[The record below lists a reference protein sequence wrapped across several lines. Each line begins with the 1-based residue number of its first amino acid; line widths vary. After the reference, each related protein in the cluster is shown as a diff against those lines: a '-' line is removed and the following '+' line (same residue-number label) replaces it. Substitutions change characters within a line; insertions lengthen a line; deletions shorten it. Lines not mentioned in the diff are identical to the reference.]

1 MSTARA
7 VVTVVVGLAALAVV
21 AIPALDM
28 RLGLPDGSAE
38 SRESTQYKAF
48 ELTAE
53 YFGEGTN
60 GPLLVVAELDQPVAE
75 ADRLAEQVQVVQAV
89 TALDDV
95 AAVAPVGF
103 STDGRLA
110 AFQVVPRGGPTS
122 VSTEQLVRDLRDLS
136 PLATQ
141 QGEATIGVAGSASGN
156 IDVSEKLGAALPGY
170 LALVVG
176 LSLLILVMVFRSIL
190 VPLTAT
196 LGFVL
201 SLFATFGAL
210 TAVYQ
215 WGWLSELFGVST
227 PGPVLSFLPTIVI
240 GILFGLAMDYQL
252 FLVSGMRE
260 AHAHGVPARQA
271 VVVGVKAGRRVVVAA
286 AVIMVSVFAGFIGSD
301 STLIRSF
308 GFGLAF
314 GVLADAFVVRLL
326 VIPAV
331 MHLLGPAAWWLPRWL
346 DRVLPDV
353 DVEGASLERELS
365 RGRDGHG
372 PGGEAG
378 SPGGRDR
385 DPDDDRDRAPASR

>member
-1 MSTARA
+1 
-7 VVTVVVGLAALAVV
+7 
-21 AIPALDM
+21 
-28 RLGLPDGSAE
+28 
-38 SRESTQYKAF
+38 
-48 ELTAE
+48 
-53 YFGEGTN
+53 
-60 GPLLVVAELDQPVAE
+60 
-75 ADRLAEQVQVVQAV
+75 
-89 TALDDV
+89 
-95 AAVAPVGF
+95 
-103 STDGRLA
+103 
-110 AFQVVPRGGPTS
+110 
-122 VSTEQLVRDLRDLS
+122 
-136 PLATQ
+136 
-141 QGEATIGVAGSASGN
+141 
-156 IDVSEKLGAALPGY
+156 
-170 LALVVG
+170 
-176 LSLLILVMVFRSIL
+176 
-190 VPLTAT
+190 
-196 LGFVL
+196 VL
-201 SLFATFGAL
+201 SLFATLGAI

-215 WGWLSELFGVST
+215 WGWLAPVFGVTT

-378 SPGGRDR
+378 SPGGVDR